1 MSKRIKKTVID
12 LINKVLIIK
21 INEKKNSMKF
31 RKLLLT
37 NAFLKLF

>member
-1 MSKRIKKTVID
+1 MNKRIKKTVID

-31 RKLLLT
+31 KKLLLN

>member
-21 INEKKNSMKF
+21 INEKKIVWN
-31 RKLLLT
+31 LE
-37 NAFLKLF
+37 NYY